1 MRIIAYIHCHH
12 GNVLVFHLDLKVFNF
27 HTQNRKKRSVI
38 KTTLHNSEAPRRSF
52 SSSSQACSKIYFK
65 FW

>member
-38 KTTLHNSEAPRRSF
+38 KITLHNSEAPP
-52 SSSSQACSKIYFK
+52 SSLSPHVPKLLKDLIK